1 MLKKFALATIALS
14 TAVTIPATAMPVT
27 VMAETKNYF
36 NFDFEDTLEQSA
48 AEYESQRE
56 TEMPDLED
64 IEVSDD
70 ALADGIEVGGE
81 TTNPAAD
88 TPNVAAEDTAEPAA
102 EPDTEVQATI
112 ADSLTQ
118 DVSAKMKITIA
129 GSMTM
134 PDYTDE
140 EQNAEPT
147 TQDIN
152 MQINADVKADT
163 NTKNISVY
171 TTVDMDGDEQSMQV
185 YMNMDGDQ
193 MITYASEDGES
204 WTKEIEDASDIMSD
218 ISSMQDGLDTE
229 IKDML
234 GEPVQEDLN
243 GVSCNHYSGVL
254 AIGDILSKLSPE
266 INDAETTAEENGIDV
281 DENEVSKVLGMLNGM
296 EIPVEYYEDA
306 EEAKPLKLNI
316 DMSGIDFN
324 DMLSSILGEG
334 YSLEF
339 TELSIGFDFNYDA
352 VDIQIPEAVL
362 TSAEEDASTEDS
374 DAEVTYEYDTEE

>member
-163 NTKNISVY
+163 DTKNISVY
-171 TTVDMDGDEQSMQV
+171 TTVDMDGDEQSMQA

-254 AIGDILSKLSPE
+254 EIGDILSKLSPE

-316 DMSGIDFN
+316 DMAGIDFN

-362 TSAEEDASTEDS
+362 TNAEENASTEDS
-374 DAEVTYEYDTEE
+374 DAEITYEYDTEE

>member
-14 TAVTIPATAMPVT
+14 TAITIPATAMPVT

-163 NTKNISVY
+163 DTKNISVY
-171 TTVDMDGDEQSMQV
+171 TTVDMDGDEQSMQA

-254 AIGDILSKLSPE
+254 AIGDILNKLSPE

-362 TSAEEDASTEDS
+362 TNAEEDASTEDS
-374 DAEVTYEYDTEE
+374 DAEITYEYNTEE